1 MIILCVMSWQTSA
14 TDSDFYGVSIGG
26 RTPVQFS
33 RAELTA
39 GTSEGVIDGGQG
51 ELT

>member
-1 MIILCVMSWQTSA
+1 MFCFLWWQSSA